1 MQYRKLGKT
10 GLNVSLV
17 SLGSGGPSKLGQNTG
32 LSGDDQDSLGRSCL
46 ELGINLIDS
55 SEQYGESETILG
67 RGLSGIRR
75 DSYIMATKC
84 AYKDADTGTLRTPE
98 EIAFSVDGSLSRLG
112 IDHIDIMQFHVL
124 NSVDY
129 FHVVDHLY
137 PVLKREQEKGK
148 IRFIGF
154 SEQYVAEPDHRVVVL
169 ALKTHPEIWDTVML
183 KYGILNQFAAREALP
198 LAMEHNIGII
208 NMAVIREKLPNPELL
223 ESQIKLWKQN
233 GTISLDSV
241 PDENPL
247 GWLLHDDV
255 DTIVDAGYKFA
266 ADHPAIHTVLTGTA
280 SLEHLKSNVKAL
292 ESPVLDEHDKKRLN
306 KIFKEV
312 SEYI

>member
-1 MQYRKLGKT
+1 MQYRTLGKT

-32 LSGDDQDSLGRSCL
+32 LSGDDQDSLVRSCL

-67 RGLSGIRR
+67 RGLEGVPR
-75 DSYIMATKC
+75 DSYVMATKC
-84 AYKDADTGTLRTPE
+84 AYKDAVTEILRTPE
-98 EIAFSVDGSLSRLG
+98 EIAGSVDGSLSRLG
-112 IDHIDIMQFHVL
+112 LDYIDIMQFHVL
-124 NSVDY
+124 NSADY
-129 FHVVDHLY
+129 FYVVDHLY

-148 IRFIGF
+148 IGFIGF
-154 SEQYVAEPDHRVVVL
+154 SEHYVGEPDHRGVVL

-183 KYGILNQFAAREALP
+183 KYGILNQFAAQEALP

-223 ESQIKLWKQN
+223 AAQIKLWKQN
-233 GTISLDSV
+233 GTISPNGV

-247 GWLLHDDV
+247 DWLLHDGV
-255 DTIVDAGYKFA
+255 DTVVDAGYKFA

-280 SLEHLKSNVKAL
+280 SLNHLKANVKAL
-292 ESPVLDEHDKKRLN
+292 EFPLLDENDKNRL
-306 KIFKEV
+306 IRVFKEV